1 VPGGEPW
8 PAAAPGASRRR
19 ARPTRN
25 GDSFEGKHKANK
37 EELTGEVEG
46 LVWVDSDG
54 TRGHAGSRSSMRSL
68 TTETADITRIGVN
81 QTGAVPVVL
90 PRLGSQEEKAR
101 PSHEHRPA
109 RWRETILRI
118 LRLVWTLDEL
128 AGVHVGQ
135 PAVGSLLL
143 GIMFEFQ
150 TSNISSTRP

>member
-101 PSHEHRPA
+101 PSHEHRPV

-128 AGVHVGQ
+128 AGVHIGQ

-150 TSNISSTRP
+150 TSNISCTRP